1 MNNLIPLMRREW
13 LQHRFVW
20 AMLLLVPL
28 GLAVMLLS
36 FGQIEMGEAMAERP
50 PEDVAAVMG
59 SMTIVIT
66 AAICFLLVWIT
77 SVFMTSG
84 LARRDHGDRS
94 VEFWLSLPTGHAE
107 SYAAPLLVHLLLAP
121 AVALVVGLAGG
132 YALSLLVVSRFLSLA
147 DWLSL
152 PWGHIVA
159 ATLAVAARVVA
170 GLPLAT
176 LWLSPL
182 ILLAVLC
189 NALFKRWGLP
199 VLVVGLGLGGVVL
212 KYVFGQPLLSQ
223 ALARLGSEAATALVG
238 ASQTAPT
245 GDRPSALGT
254 LKALPGWAA
263 HDFGEAL
270 SAAAS
275 PAMLGAVAVAA
286 ALFAALVYWRRQGAG
301 MTG

>member
-1 MNNLIPLMRREW
+1 MNNLVPLMRREW

-20 AMLLLVPL
+20 AMLTLVPL

-36 FGQIEMGEAMAERP
+36 FGQVEMGDTMAERP

-66 AAICFLLVWIT
+66 AAVLFLLVWIT
-77 SVFMTSG
+77 SVFVTSG

-107 SYAAPLLVHLLLAP
+107 SYVAPLLVHLLLAP
-121 AVALVVGLAGG
+121 AAALLLGLAGG
-132 YALSLLVVSRFLSLA
+132 YAMSLLVVSRFIGLS
-147 DWLSL
+147 DWLGL
-152 PWGHIVA
+152 PWGHIIP

-170 GLPLAT
+170 GLPLAL

-182 ILLAVLC
+182 ILLAVLA

-199 VLVVGLGLGGVVL
+199 VLAVGLGLGSVVL
-212 KYVFGQPLLSQ
+212 KYVFGQPVLGEVLG
-223 ALARLGSEAATALVG
+223 RLGSEAATALLG
-238 ASQTAPT
+238 ASQRTPT
-245 GDRPSALGT
+245 GDRPSALEV
-254 LKALPGWAA
+254 LNALPGWAA
-263 HDFGEAL
+263 NDFGAAL

-275 PAMLGAVAVAA
+275 PAMLGALAVSA

-301 MTG
+301 ITG